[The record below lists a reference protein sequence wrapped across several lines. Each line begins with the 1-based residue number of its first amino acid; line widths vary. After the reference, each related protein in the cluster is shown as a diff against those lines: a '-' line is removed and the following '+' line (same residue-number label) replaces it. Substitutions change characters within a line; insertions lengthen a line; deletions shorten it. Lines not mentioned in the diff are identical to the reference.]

1 MEFIP
6 SCSACNF
13 RLRLDTRKRIC
24 GSTWKNG
31 SQVLVSRP
39 RRALTFTLAKK
50 GPDML
55 AGKRILLIVGGGIAA
70 FKSLQL
76 IRELRERGAH
86 VTTVLTRAAE
96 RFVTPLSV
104 SALSGERVRRA
115 LFDPTEEAA
124 MGHIELSRS
133 ADLIVAAPAT
143 ADLMAKM
150 AQGHADDLASTI
162 LLASDTRI
170 MIAPAMNVR
179 MWQHPA
185 TRRNRI
191 TLADDGV
198 LSVGPESGEMA
209 CGEYGPGRMAEPEE
223 IVAAIENALCGGP
236 LANRHVIV
244 TSGPTREPI
253 DPVRYIANRSSGA
266 QGVAVAAALSALG
279 ARVSFIT
286 GPAERDPPAGVDAIR
301 VETARQMLEATENAL
316 PADVAI
322 FAAAVA
328 DWRMAEPADSKIKKG
343 QDGAPPAL
351 QFAANPDILADVAG
365 RQADRPTL
373 VIGFAAETDDVIA
386 NAEAKRVQKGCDWI
400 LANDVRPETGILGG
414 AENAVTLISANGA
427 EEWPRMTKDRVARK
441 LAKRITEA
449 LGGRNGS

>member
-13 RLRLDTRKRIC
+13 RLRLATRKRIC
-24 GSTWKNG
+24 GSTWKHG

-39 RRALTFTLAKK
+39 RRALTFTLAGK
-50 GPDML
+50 GPDRL

-244 TSGPTREPI
+244 TSGPTR
-253 DPVRYIANRSSGA
+253 
-266 QGVAVAAALSALG
+266 
-279 ARVSFIT
+279 
-286 GPAERDPPAGVDAIR
+286 
-301 VETARQMLEATENAL
+301 
-316 PADVAI
+316 
-322 FAAAVA
+322 
-328 DWRMAEPADSKIKKG
+328 
-343 QDGAPPAL
+343 
-351 QFAANPDILADVAG
+351 
-365 RQADRPTL
+365 
-373 VIGFAAETDDVIA
+373 
-386 NAEAKRVQKGCDWI
+386 
-400 LANDVRPETGILGG
+400 
-414 AENAVTLISANGA
+414 
-427 EEWPRMTKDRVARK
+427 
-441 LAKRITEA
+441 
-449 LGGRNGS
+449 